1 MSKDCKGMQK
11 VLMDA
16 IWIRTG
22 VYCVQWKDDKFVVRM
37 PRRSDPPGTDARG
50 RRLLKL
56 STKVARERF

>member
-1 MSKDCKGMQK
+1 MN
-11 VLMDA
+11 A
-16 IWIRTG
+16 IWIRT
-22 VYCVQWKDDKFVVRM
+22 VVFCVQWKDDEFVVRM